1 MLRRQGACLGSTI
14 AQTRLGAFR
23 RASIRSALEALKR
36 SLGFDNKE
44 TRMSA
49 RMKHRLLL
57 GAVVLGAIGTGAAAQ
72 EGYPDRPIRLIT
84 PFAPGG
90 STTFTA
96 RLIGQ
101 QLTEAWGQQVVV
113 DNRPGANT
121 IIGTR
126 LAVNSRP
133 DGYTLLV
140 LSSALAG
147 NHTLAK
153 TPYDALK
160 DIATIATV
168 MSYESILVVPPSSPV
183 KRIKDLI
190 ALAKAKPGEVTFGT
204 SSTGGATHILAE
216 LFNAEAGI
224 RTLRVP
230 YKGGA
235 PAVVD
240 LMGGHINFFISNPV
254 NVASQIKSG
263 RLRALAVTGKSRLS
277 AFPDVPTFAE
287 EGLPGVMLTN
297 WQGVGGPAGISQPII
312 NRISAEVRKL
322 VAKPETKAT
331 LNKLGFEPF
340 YNNPEKTAAL
350 LKADIDTYAR
360 IVKLANIESE
370 R

>member
-1 MLRRQGACLGSTI
+1 
-14 AQTRLGAFR
+14 
-23 RASIRSALEALKR
+23 
-36 SLGFDNKE
+36 
-44 TRMSA
+44 
-49 RMKHRLLL
+49 LLL
-57 GAVVLGAIGTGAAAQ
+57 GGLVSSVLAAGAVAQ
-72 EGYPDRPIRLIT
+72 DDYPNRPIRLIS

-121 IIGTR
+121 VIGTR
-126 LAVNSRP
+126 IALSSRP
-133 DGYTLLV
+133 DGYTLLI

-147 NHTLAK
+147 NHTLVK

-160 DIATIATV
+160 DVATIATV
-168 MSYESILVVPPSSPV
+168 MSYESVLVVTPSLPV
-183 KRIKDLI
+183 KRVKDLI
-190 ALAKAKPGEVTFGT
+190 ALARAKPGQVTFGT

-216 LFNAEAGI
+216 LFNSEAGI
-224 RTLRVP
+224 KTLRVP
-230 YKGGA
+230 YKGGG

-240 LMGGHINFFISNPV
+240 LMGGHINFFLSNPV
-254 NVASQIKSG
+254 NVASQINSG
-263 RLRALAVTGKSRLS
+263 RLRAVAVTGRSRLS

-297 WQGVGGPAGISQPII
+297 WQGVGGPAGLPRSIVG
-312 NRISAEVRKL
+312 RIAAEIEKL
-322 VAKPETKAT
+322 LAKPETRAT

-340 YNNPEKTAAL
+340 YNGPEKTAAL
-350 LKADIDTYAR
+350 LKSDIDTYAR
-360 IVKLANIESE
+360 IIKLANIEME